1 MPFMEMI
8 DQRAGIAP
16 LASRKIFGRFS
27 VGAPWVLGAS
37 LVLAALFALSAGR
50 YSIPLGTVFQ
60 ILLAPLSGATPSW
73 SEAEAL
79 VVWMVRVPRILM
91 AALIGGG
98 LALAGAALQSVFRN
112 PLADPQILGVSS
124 GAALGG
130 VFGLLLAGSGWPLIV
145 GSFAGGI
152 GALVAVFWLAGG
164 CSKGAG
170 GTVMM
175 VLAGLVIG
183 AVGAAG
189 IALAKFV
196 SDPENQLPSIVFW
209 LLGSLADSN
218 PSRVWLSAPPVLL
231 SALVIFGLRFHLSAL
246 AVGDGDA
253 RALGIPVRKVRLLA
267 LAATGLITAASV
279 AACGIVGWVGLV
291 VPHLVRLGFGHDYRR
306 FFLNAALAGA
316 IYLIIVDTLARTLAP
331 AEIPLG
337 ALTALLGA
345 PVFACLL
352 RRMRKE
358 ADV

>member
-1 MPFMEMI
+1 
-8 DQRAGIAP
+8 
-16 LASRKIFGRFS
+16 LS
-27 VGAPWVLGAS
+27 VAAPWILSAS
-37 LVLAALFALSAGR
+37 LALAALFALSTGR
-50 YSIPLGTVFQ
+50 YPVSVGTVCQ
-60 ILLAPLSGATPSW
+60 ILLAPLTGTVPDW
-73 SEAEAL
+73 SETEAL
-79 VVWMVRVPRILM
+79 VVWIVRVPRVLM

-130 VFGLLLAGSGWPLIV
+130 VFGLLLAGSGWPLIA

-152 GALVAVFWLAGG
+152 AALAAVFWLAGG
-164 CSKGAG
+164 CVKGQG
-170 GTVMM
+170 GAIMM
-175 VLAGLVIG
+175 VLAGLVVG

-189 IALAKFV
+189 IALAKFAA
-196 SDPENQLPSIVFW
+196 DPENQLPAIVFW

-231 SALVIFGLRFHLSAL
+231 SAAIIFGLRFHLSAL
-246 AVGDGDA
+246 TVGEGDA

-267 LAATGLITAASV
+267 LTAAGLITAASV

-316 IYLIIVDTLARTLAP
+316 TYLMIVDTLARTLTP

-345 PVFACLL
+345 PVFAFLL

-358 ADV
+358 TDA